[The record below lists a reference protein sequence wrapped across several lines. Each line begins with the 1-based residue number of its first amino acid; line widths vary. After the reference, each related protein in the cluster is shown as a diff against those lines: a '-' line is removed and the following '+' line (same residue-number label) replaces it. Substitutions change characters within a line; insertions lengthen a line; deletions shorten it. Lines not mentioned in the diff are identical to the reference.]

1 MNQQRLFAR
10 AYVLRAIGELD
21 DEESRKLLAT
31 IPDGVYGS
39 ADEALDDFES
49 SESITVDLYEW
60 IRDSWVEASGSTKPG
75 DFADSIVDDVL
86 ASIE

>member
-10 AYVLRAIGELD
+10 AYVLRTIGELD
-21 DEESRKLLAT
+21 DTTSQQLLAKL
-31 IPDGVYGS
+31 PAGMYGS

-49 SESITVDLYEW
+49 AESITIDLYEW
-60 IRDSWVEASGSTKPG
+60 IRDSWVEASGSTQPA
-75 DFADSIVDDVL
+75 DFADAIVDDVL